1 MFAGILMGVA
11 PSLLHAQD
19 TTRTRHVSLDE
30 AVHIAEQVSQPVAI
44 ARAGVALASG
54 QQTVAR
60 SQILPQITGQ
70 LSYTRTLATQF
81 ASLGRSTNTTPTQA
95 PPPDCTPF
103 ADNPAW
109 TPEQR
114 TDSLEAAVN
123 RALQC
128 PVAGNP
134 FTGVS
139 NLPFGQAN
147 QYQFG
152 FNISQNLFAG
162 GANIARI
169 HAANANRES
178 ANISLTSARAQM
190 IIDVATAYYD
200 AVLSERLVEI
210 ADSTLAQDE
219 RTLSQVQL
227 ANQVGNAAEFDLLNA
242 QVTRNNQ
249 LPIVI
254 QQRANRSVAYLH
266 LKQLLQLPLD
276 DSLDLTTALDDTSF
290 TEGTRLASLVTA
302 TPDTATLQRA
312 PVREAYE
319 AMQAQQSQ
327 LTVTRA
333 QRIPSLTLSTDYSR
347 VAYPRNG
354 LPGWSNFLTNWT
366 VTAAVQVPIFLGGS
380 IRGNKVIAEANLEQA
395 RATYR
400 QTQQLAA
407 LDTRNAVALLAAA
420 EASWQASSGTV
431 DQATK
436 AYTIAEVRYRE
447 GISTQTE
454 LGSSRLLLQQARAN
468 RAQAARDLQ
477 VARLRVALIHDLPLG
492 STTGQPATTTTP
504 NAATMLQQMGPTLT
518 TPSTPQQPTTTVPG
532 TSVAASRTGGVP

>member
-1 MFAGILMGVA
+1 
-11 PSLLHAQD
+11 
-19 TTRTRHVSLDE
+19 
-30 AVHIAEQVSQPVAI
+30 
-44 ARAGVALASG
+44 
-54 QQTVAR
+54 
-60 SQILPQITGQ
+60 
-70 LSYTRTLATQF
+70 
-81 ASLGRSTNTTPTQA
+81 
-95 PPPDCTPF
+95 
-103 ADNPAW
+103 
-109 TPEQR
+109 
-114 TDSLEAAVN
+114 
-123 RALQC
+123 
-128 PVAGNP
+128 
-134 FTGVS
+134 
-139 NLPFGQAN
+139 
-147 QYQFG
+147 
-152 FNISQNLFAG
+152 
-162 GANIARI
+162 
-169 HAANANRES
+169 
-178 ANISLTSARAQM
+178 M

-219 RTLSQVQL
+219 RTLSQVRL

-249 LPIVI
+249 VPVVI

-290 TEGTRLASLVTA
+290 TEGTRLASLVST
-302 TPDTATLQRA
+302 TPDTATMQRA

-319 AMQAQQSQ
+319 AVQAQQSQ
-327 LTVTRA
+327 LTVARA
-333 QRIPSLTLSTDYSR
+333 SRIPSLTVSTDYSR

-380 IRGNKVIAEANLEQA
+380 IHGNKVIAEANLEQA

-532 TSVAASRTGGVP
+532 TSVAARRTGGVP

>member
-1 MFAGILMGVA
+1 MLAGILMGVA

-19 TTRTRHVSLDE
+19 TTRTRHVSLDD
-30 AVHIAEQVSQPVAI
+30 AVHMAEQVSQPVAI

-169 HAANANRES
+169 HVANANRES

-249 LPIVI
+249 LPVVI

-290 TEGTRLASLVTA
+290 TGGTRLASLVTA

-380 IRGNKVIAEANLEQA
+380 IHGNKVIAEANLEQA

-532 TSVAASRTGGVP
+532 TSVATRRTGGVP